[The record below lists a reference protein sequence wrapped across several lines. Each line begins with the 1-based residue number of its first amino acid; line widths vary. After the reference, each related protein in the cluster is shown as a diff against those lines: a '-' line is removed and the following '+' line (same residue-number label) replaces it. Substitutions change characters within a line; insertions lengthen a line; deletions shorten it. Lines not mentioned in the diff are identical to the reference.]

1 MWAISRVL
9 NMIYDELE
17 RTPFILCF
25 RGSLCTRSYMFE
37 EWLEALYTE
46 AVEQSVR
53 SLSEASY
60 DADLRAR
67 IMSGEGDDEVFG
79 ITAYLFESEDALEDF
94 IQESCSDEDDDDD
107 GIIEKASLGLIQD
120 LDEFCEYTTFTV
132 YESVCMER
140 EVKSLLK

>member
-79 ITAYLFESEDALEDF
+79 ITAYLFESEDALDDF
-94 IQESCSDEDDDDD
+94 VQKSCSDEDDDDD

>member
-17 RTPFILCF
+17 RTPFILCL

-79 ITAYLFESEDALEDF
+79 ITAYLFESEDALDDF
-94 IQESCSDEDDDDD
+94 VQESCSDEDDDDD

-140 EVKSLLK
+140 EIKSLLK

>member
-79 ITAYLFESEDALEDF
+79 ITAYLFESEDALDDF
-94 IQESCSDEDDDDD
+94 VQKSCSDEDDDDD
-107 GIIEKASLGLIQD
+107 GIIEKASLDLLQD
-120 LDEFCEYTTFTV
+120 LDDSCEYTTFTV

-140 EVKSLLK
+140 EIKSLLK

>member
-1 MWAISRVL
+1 MGYVSRVL
-9 NMIYDELE
+9 DMIYDELE
-17 RTPFILCF
+17 GTPFILCF
-25 RGSLCTRSYMFE
+25 RGSLCVRSSVFE
-37 EWLEALYTE
+37 EWLDTLYTE
-46 AVEQSVR
+46 AVEQTVR
-53 SLSEASY
+53 ALSEASY

-67 IMSGEGDDEVFG
+67 ILSGEGDDEVFG
-79 ITAYLFESEDALEDF
+79 ITAYLFESADALEDF

-140 EVKSLLK
+140 EIKSLLK

>member
-1 MWAISRVL
+1 MWAVSRVL

-46 AVEQSVR
+46 AVEQAVR
-53 SLSEASY
+53 ALSEASY

-79 ITAYLFESEDALEDF
+79 ITAYLFESEDALDDF
-94 IQESCSDEDDDDD
+94 VQKSCSDEDDDDD
-107 GIIEKASLGLIQD
+107 GIIEKASLDLLQD

-140 EVKSLLK
+140 EIKSLLK

>member
-94 IQESCSDEDDDDD
+94 IQESCSDEDGDDD
-107 GIIEKASLGLIQD
+107 GIIEKASLDLLQD
-120 LDEFCEYTTFTV
+120 LDDSCEYTTFTV

-140 EVKSLLK
+140 EIKSLLK

>member
-46 AVEQSVR
+46 AVEQAVR
-53 SLSEASY
+53 ALSEASY

-67 IMSGEGDDEVFG
+67 IISGEGDDEVFG
-79 ITAYLFESEDALEDF
+79 ITAYLFESEDALDDF
-94 IQESCSDEDDDDD
+94 VQKSCSDEDGDDD
-107 GIIEKASLGLIQD
+107 GIIEKASLDLLQD
-120 LDEFCEYTTFTV
+120 LDDSCEYTTFTV

-140 EVKSLLK
+140 EIKSLLK

>member
-46 AVEQSVR
+46 AVEQAVR

-79 ITAYLFESEDALEDF
+79 ITAYLFESEDALDDF
-94 IQESCSDEDDDDD
+94 VQKSCSDEDDDDD

-140 EVKSLLK
+140 EIKSLLK

>member
-1 MWAISRVL
+1 MCAISRVL

-53 SLSEASY
+53 ALSEASY

-79 ITAYLFESEDALEDF
+79 ITAYLFESEDALDDF
-94 IQESCSDEDDDDD
+94 VQKSCSDEDDDDD

-140 EVKSLLK
+140 EIKSLLK

>member
-46 AVEQSVR
+46 AVEQTVR

-79 ITAYLFESEDALEDF
+79 ITAYLFESEDALDDF
-94 IQESCSDEDDDDD
+94 VQKSCSDEDDDDD

-120 LDEFCEYTTFTV
+120 LDEFCECTTFTV

>member
-46 AVEQSVR
+46 AVEQTVR

-79 ITAYLFESEDALEDF
+79 ITAYLFESEDALDDF
-94 IQESCSDEDDDDD
+94 VQKSCSDEDD

-140 EVKSLLK
+140 EIKSLLK

>member
-1 MWAISRVL
+1 MVSVSRVL
-9 NMIYDELE
+9 DMIYDELDE
-17 RTPFILCF
+17 TPFVLCF
-25 RGSLCTRSYMFE
+25 RGSVCTRSSVFE
-37 EWLEALYTE
+37 DWLEALYTE

-53 SLSEASY
+53 ALSEASY

-67 IMSGEGDDEVFG
+67 ILSGEGNDEVFG
-79 ITAYLFESEDALEDF
+79 ITAYLFESEDALDDF
-94 IQESCSDEDDDDD
+94 VQKSCSDEDDDDD

-140 EVKSLLK
+140 EIKSLLK

>member
-1 MWAISRVL
+1 MWAVSRVL

-46 AVEQSVR
+46 AVEQAVR
-53 SLSEASY
+53 ALSEASY

-67 IMSGEGDDEVFG
+67 ILSGEGDDEVFG
-79 ITAYLFESEDALEDF
+79 ITAYLFESEDALGDVD
-94 IQESCSDEDDDDD
+94 QKSCSDEDGDDD
-107 GIIEKASLGLIQD
+107 GIIEKASLDLLQD
-120 LDEFCEYTTFTV
+120 LDDSCEYTTFTV

-140 EVKSLLK
+140 EIKSLLK

>member
-53 SLSEASY
+53 ALSEASY

-79 ITAYLFESEDALEDF
+79 ITAYLFESEDALDDF
-94 IQESCSDEDDDDD
+94 VQKSCSDEDDDDD

-132 YESVCMER
+132 YELVCMER
-140 EVKSLLK
+140 EIKSLLK

>member
-1 MWAISRVL
+1 MWAVSRVL

-25 RGSLCTRSYMFE
+25 RGSLCTRSSMFE

-46 AVEQSVR
+46 AVEQAVR
-53 SLSEASY
+53 ALSEASY

-79 ITAYLFESEDALEDF
+79 ITAYLFESEDALDDF
-94 IQESCSDEDDDDD
+94 VQKSCSDEDDDED
-107 GIIEKASLGLIQD
+107 GIIETASLGLLQD
-120 LDEFCEYTTFTV
+120 LDDACECTTFTV
-132 YESVCMER
+132 YESVCRER
-140 EVKSLLK
+140 EIKSLLK

>member
-1 MWAISRVL
+1 MWAVSRVL

-46 AVEQSVR
+46 AVEQTVR

-79 ITAYLFESEDALEDF
+79 ITAYLFESEDALDDF
-94 IQESCSDEDDDDD
+94 VQKSCSDEDDDDD
-107 GIIEKASLGLIQD
+107 GIIEKASLSLIQD

-132 YESVCMER
+132 YELVCMER
-140 EVKSLLK
+140 EIKSLLK

>member
-1 MWAISRVL
+1 MGYVSRVL
-9 NMIYDELE
+9 DIIYDELE
-17 RTPFILCF
+17 GTPFILCF
-25 RGSLCTRSYMFE
+25 RGSLCVRSSVFE
-37 EWLEALYTE
+37 EWLDTLYTE
-46 AVEQSVR
+46 AVEQTVR
-53 SLSEASY
+53 ALNEASY

-67 IMSGEGDDEVFG
+67 ILSGEGDDEVFG
-79 ITAYLFESEDALEDF
+79 ITAYLFESTDALEDF

-140 EVKSLLK
+140 EIKSLLK

>member
-1 MWAISRVL
+1 MWAVSRVL

-37 EWLEALYTE
+37 EWLDTLYTE
-46 AVEQSVR
+46 AVEQAVR
-53 SLSEASY
+53 ALSEASY

-67 IMSGEGDDEVFG
+67 ILSGEGDDEVFG

-140 EVKSLLK
+140 EIKSLLK

>member
-1 MWAISRVL
+1 MWAVSRVL

-25 RGSLCTRSYMFE
+25 RGSLCVRSSVFE
-37 EWLEALYTE
+37 EWLDTLYIE
-46 AVEQSVR
+46 AVEQAVR
-53 SLSEASY
+53 ALSEASY

-67 IMSGEGDDEVFG
+67 ILSGEGDDEVFG

-140 EVKSLLK
+140 EIKSLLK

>member
-46 AVEQSVR
+46 AVEQAVR
-53 SLSEASY
+53 ALSEASY

-79 ITAYLFESEDALEDF
+79 ITAYLFESEDALDDF
-94 IQESCSDEDDDDD
+94 VQKSCSDEDDDDD

>member
-1 MWAISRVL
+1 MWAVSRVL

-53 SLSEASY
+53 ALSEASY

-67 IMSGEGDDEVFG
+67 IMSGEGDDAVFG
-79 ITAYLFESEDALEDF
+79 ITAYLFESEDALDDF
-94 IQESCSDEDDDDD
+94 VQKSCSDEDDDDD

-120 LDEFCEYTTFTV
+120 LDDSCEYTTFTV

-140 EVKSLLK
+140 EIKSLLK

>member
-1 MWAISRVL
+1 MWAVSRVL

-79 ITAYLFESEDALEDF
+79 ITAYLFESEDALDDF
-94 IQESCSDEDDDDD
+94 VQKSCSDEDGDDD

-140 EVKSLLK
+140 EIKSLLK

>member
-1 MWAISRVL
+1 MGSVSRVL
-9 NMIYDELE
+9 DIIYDELE
-17 RTPFILCF
+17 GTPFILCF
-25 RGSLCTRSYMFE
+25 RGSLCVRSSVFE
-37 EWLEALYTE
+37 EWLDTLYTE
-46 AVEQSVR
+46 AVEQAVR
-53 SLSEASY
+53 ALSEASY

-67 IMSGEGDDEVFG
+67 ILSGEGDDEVFG
-79 ITAYLFESEDALEDF
+79 ITAYLFESTDVLEDF

-140 EVKSLLK
+140 EIKSLLK

>member
-25 RGSLCTRSYMFE
+25 RGSLCTRSFMFE

-46 AVEQSVR
+46 AVEQAVR
-53 SLSEASY
+53 ALSEASY

-140 EVKSLLK
+140 EIKSLLK